1 MTQRR
6 PCPAAPGPLEGYAAR
21 FDDLF
26 GSLAQRRGFREYL
39 AGLLAPRDRNK
50 TLTALAGAEP
60 VTGAQHPAV
69 QRLQFFLSE
78 SRWDPEQVN
87 ARRLELLRADP
98 ATAPHGGGVLVIDD
112 SGDRKDGVKTAHVGR
127 QWLGRYGKTDNGVVT
142 VTTLWADE
150 RVYYPVHA
158 VPYTPARHFAKGKND
173 PAFRTKLA
181 IGAGL
186 AIKAREAGFVFR
198 AVVADCAYGD
208 QDGFRAELAEAGLPF
223 VMALRPR
230 RGMWARDAG
239 AHTPADA
246 ARALAWDGP
255 DDPGDWHPVTR
266 TFRDGHAETWWAAEA
281 TLGGWGPDGVRRLA
295 VATAD
300 PGTLPDKATWYLVT
314 NLPRPGGPREAD
326 SPHPAADL
334 AEITRL
340 YGIRNWIEQGYKQ
353 VKDELGW
360 ADFQVRSDTA
370 IRRHQALVNC
380 AFSFCWAAWFA
391 EHPPQH
397 DAAPQPGPGG
407 GERGRRRRRTT
418 AAGAVLAA
426 GAARD
431 PRLAFPLDRV
441 AALVAGLVQGAPA
454 PPAASPDRLGR
465 GRLRPAPLHPELTN
479 YR

>member
-1 MTQRR
+1 MMTKPV
-6 PCPAAPGPLEGYAAR
+6 PCPPAPGPLEGYAAR

-26 GSLAQRRGFREYL
+26 TRVAQRRGFREYL

-78 SRWDPEQVN
+78 SRWDPGAVN

-98 ATAPHGGGVLVIDD
+98 AIAPHGGGVLVIDD
-112 SGDRKDGVKTAHVGR
+112 SGDRKDGTKTAHVGR
-127 QWLGRYGKTDNGVVT
+127 QYLGRYGKTDNGVVT
-142 VTTLWADE
+142 VTTVWADE

-158 VPYTPARHFAKGKND
+158 VPYTPARHFAKGKSD
-173 PAFRTKLA
+173 PEFRTKLQ
-181 IGAGL
+181 IGAAL
-186 AIKAREAGFVFR
+186 AVTARAAGFTFR
-198 AVVADCAYGD
+198 AVVADSAYGD
-208 QDGFRAELAEAGLPF
+208 QDGFRGELAEAGLPF

-230 RGMWARDAG
+230 RGTWARAADV
-239 AHTPADA
+239 HTPVEA

-266 TFRDGHAETWWAAEA
+266 TFRDGHAETWQAADA
-281 TLGGWGPDGVRRLA
+281 RLGGWGPDGVRRL
-295 VATAD
+295 VIATAD

-314 NLPRPGGPREAD
+314 NLPRPGGPREPG
-326 SPHPAADL
+326 SPHPAAGL
-334 AEITRL
+334 AEIVQI
-340 YGIRNWIEQGYKQ
+340 YAIRNWIEQSYKQ

-360 ADFQVRSDTA
+360 ADFQVRSDIA
-370 IRRHQALVNC
+370 IRRHQVLVNC

-391 EHPPQH
+391 HP
-397 DAAPQPGPGG
+397 APQGTTPPAPQADS
-407 GERGRRRRRTT
+407 GERGARTRQPAT
-418 AAGAVLAA
+418 VLAP
-426 GAARD
+426 RD
-431 PRLAFPLDRV
+431 PGRARMAGPVDHA
-441 AALVAGLVQGAPA
+441 AALVDRLVESAPA
-454 PPAASPDRLGR
+454 RPAASSDQFGR